1 MMERLRES
9 RWVYILLSILLAFV
23 FWLYVRAEQDPETQE
38 WFTNVPVE
46 LTGTSVLTK
55 QGLTISGLS
64 SETVSLYLEAPVST
78 LSSLRSNRK
87 DMSVVIDVSKCVEGD
102 NTLSY
107 IPRFPENVN
116 VERVVTSDRKPGTIT
131 VTVEKLYT
139 STFAVE
145 FLFQGKVANGYQA
158 GTAAISPETV
168 VVSGPEE
175 QVSQVA
181 RVVAIL
187 EDNNLDERF
196 AGDLPLTLLDS
207 SGNPLTDLDVTLD
220 ASTAYVVLPVV
231 VVKEIPLTVNVI
243 PGGGA
248 EESDA
253 TVEIMP
259 KTIFVSGAEEDVQEL
274 TELSLGSV
282 DLSQVVGSRV
292 FTFPI
297 SLDPS
302 LENVSGLTSASV
314 SVTVNGLATR
324 TIMVENIVPSN
335 VPNGYSAVSVTQ
347 AVQVTVRGSE
357 EDLESIDAS
366 QLRIVADLSD
376 ITTVGTYSVP
386 SSRVKV
392 YLNAGGSV
400 GVIGEYT
407 ITVSISR

>member
-23 FWLYVRAEQDPETQE
+23 FWMYVRADQDPTTTE
-38 WFTNVPVE
+38 WFSNVPVE

-55 QGLTISGLS
+55 QGLTISALS
-64 SETVSLYLEAPVST
+64 SETVNLYLEGQLST

-102 NTLSY
+102 NTLRY
-107 IPRFPENVN
+107 TPKFPENVN
-116 VERVVTSDRKPGTIT
+116 VEGVVTSERKPSTIT

-139 STFAVE
+139 SSFTVE
-145 FLFQGKVANGYQA
+145 FLFQGKVAKGYQA
-158 GTAAISPETV
+158 GTPAISPETV
-168 VVSGPEE
+168 VVSGPVD

-181 RVVAIL
+181 KVVAIL
-187 EDNNLDERF
+187 EADNLDERF

-243 PGGGA
+243 AGGGA
-248 EESDA
+248 TEEDA
-253 TVEIMP
+253 KVAIEP
-259 KTIFVSGAEEDVQEL
+259 KSIIVSGAEEDIQAL

-314 SVTVNGLATR
+314 SVTVNGLSTR
-324 TIMVENIVPSN
+324 TIAVENITTTNTPA
-335 VPNGYSAVSVTQ
+335 GYSAVSVTQ
-347 AVQVTVRGSE
+347 AVQVTVRGRA
-357 EDLESIDAS
+357 EDLELIDAS
-366 QLRIVADLSD
+366 QMSIVADLSD
-376 ITTVGTYSVP
+376 ITTVGTYAVP
-386 SSRVKV
+386 SSRVRV